1 MKQKPQQKY
10 KQLLIN
16 FYNFRPCD
24 FIQRGDKIFCCSKDN
39 VDFNVRDIY
48 ECLKEE
54 ENENRN
60 FL

>member
-24 FIQRGDKIFCCSKDN
+24 FIQKEDKIFCCSKDN

-54 ENENRN
+54 EIWK
-60 FL
+60 